1 MGSLR
6 ASFISW
12 SFSFCSANY
21 CSFISLSIALAN
33 IPLCFGASLE
43 SGIAGD
49 MTSAYAFDSAFAFSI
64 VSIFFEYFP
73 IKPAS
78 SSELLAAVSATGVG
92 TAKTGA
98 GFGADYYF

>member
-1 MGSLR
+1 
-6 ASFISW
+6 
-12 SFSFCSANY
+12 
-21 CSFISLSIALAN
+21 
-33 IPLCFGASLE
+33 
-43 SGIAGD
+43 
-49 MTSAYAFDSAFAFSI
+49 MTSAYAFDSAFAYSI